1 MTSQS
6 QQQQGQEPSEGMTL
20 LIARA
25 VSDPAFRQKLVD
37 NPEQALSS
45 GEFNLSAEERRV
57 ITSTSREEREQMMT
71 QLSERTSPAVCTF
84 WSLVWVNVC
93 ILNSWL
99 RV

>member
-6 QQQQGQEPSEGMTL
+6 QQQQGQEPSEGMAL

-45 GEFNLSAEERRV
+45 GEFNLSAEERRM
-57 ITSTSREEREQMMT
+57 ITSTSREEREQIMT

-84 WSLVWVNVC
+84 WSLVWQKVC
-93 ILNSWL
+93 IWNSWI
-99 RV
+99 RI

>member
-6 QQQQGQEPSEGMTL
+6 QQQQGQEPSEGMQMF
-20 LIARA
+20 IARA
-25 VSDPAFRQKLVD
+25 VSDPAFRQQLVD

-45 GEFNLSAEERRV
+45 GQFNLSAEERRV
-57 ITSTSREEREQMMT
+57 ITSTSREDRAQMMQ

-84 WSLVWVNVC
+84 WSLYWVRVC
-93 ILNSWL
+93 IWGSWL